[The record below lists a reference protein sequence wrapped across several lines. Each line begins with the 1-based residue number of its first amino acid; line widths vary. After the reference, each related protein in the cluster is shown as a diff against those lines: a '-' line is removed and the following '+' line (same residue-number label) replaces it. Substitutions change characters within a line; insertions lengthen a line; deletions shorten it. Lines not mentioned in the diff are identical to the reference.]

1 MEFIINNFAKIILA
15 ITGGILLV
23 LTIKNYTKIKNFI
36 LEVKTELTKVSWSTR
51 QELMGATVVVIAI
64 TSIVAVFIG
73 IIDLFLSKIL
83 SLMFR

>member
-1 MEFIINNFAKIILA
+1 MEFIINNFGKIILA

-23 LTIKNYTKIKNFI
+23 LTIKNYAKIKNFI

>member
-1 MEFIINNFAKIILA
+1 MEFIINNFGKIILA
-15 ITGGILLV
+15 ITGGIFLV
-23 LTIKNYTKIKNFI
+23 LTIKNYAKIKNFI